1 MRICVIGSGVSGLTA
16 ALELASR
23 PGVQITV
30 LEQAAHFG
38 GRADVDADGEH
49 CPRLFMDDY
58 SRLFSVLRRIDRGD
72 GQPVL
77 ENLRPVRRYAHT
89 PRGGWIEISH
99 LYLAMAR
106 EVPLAEKISV
116 LRAWRSRPLVAD
128 LGSNDNEYGSLRN
141 YSLPSLLRMTAN
153 LVRSKCAYALPGPT
167 DRYLIDPW
175 IAHLR
180 ARGVVVQARS
190 KVTELRPGPDS
201 VAVQIGEVTQHY
213 DAVVVTAFMPDLAEL
228 LGASGIRHRIP
239 LHTNTHC
246 VAFTLDLD
254 PREQVL
260 VDAGPRMYCR
270 AGINILLQPRH
281 SRCVVLCTTADST
294 DPRSVLAG
302 VRQALDLKHD
312 FIGVARRV
320 NRHPREAVLVGN
332 YLHPNRVARAR
343 LDRVYFAGSAVRNS
357 YPIDSAEGAA
367 RSALNA
373 VDRIIHDFSLPAP
386 QEMRATATAESADAV
401 GSTL

>member
-16 ALELASR
+16 ALELASH
-23 PGVQITV
+23 PGVRITV
-30 LEQAAHFG
+30 LERAAHFG
-38 GRADVDADGEH
+38 GRADLDADGEH

-72 GQPVL
+72 GRTVFDS
-77 ENLRPVRRYAHT
+77 LRPVRRYAHT

-99 LYLAMAR
+99 LYLAMAG

-128 LGSNDNEYGSLRN
+128 LGSNENSYGSLRN
-141 YSLPSLLRMTAN
+141 YSPPSLLRMAAN
-153 LVRSKCAYALPGPT
+153 LLRSKRAYALPGPT
-167 DRYLIDPW
+167 DHYLIDPW
-175 IAHLR
+175 VAHLR
-180 ARGVVVQARS
+180 ARGVVVQDRS
-190 KVTELRPGPDS
+190 KVTALRPGPDS
-201 VAVQIGEVTQHY
+201 VAVQVGEVTQHY
-213 DAVVVTAFMPDLAEL
+213 DAVLVTAFLPDLAEL
-228 LGASGIRHRIP
+228 LEASGIRHRIP

-254 PREQVL
+254 PRERVL
-260 VDAGPRMYCR
+260 ADSRPRIYCR
-270 AGINILLQPRH
+270 AGINTLLQPGH

-294 DPRSVLAG
+294 DPRSILVA

-312 FIGVARRV
+312 FVRVARRM
-320 NRHPREAVLVGN
+320 NRHPREAVLVGD
-332 YLHPNRVARAR
+332 YLHPNQVARAR

-373 VDRIIHDFSLPAP
+373 VDRIVHDFNLPAA
-386 QEMRATATAESADAV
+386 QEMPATVAAESADAV
-401 GSTL
+401 RSTL